1 MCSYWI
7 VVGDI
12 ISRCGWV
19 IIGLLF
25 IDIEG
30 VVVVCVCYCWW
41 RFDFVCG
48 WLVCCVGWGFV
59 CVWLLFVFDCVV
71 FGVCG
76 GGVCVGEGRCCGI
89 GSCLCVGSCVQC
101 VVGLFGVFDGCCMV
115 WYVDGVFG
123 MSVLQDYVL
132 VDCVVLLGCIGDLC
146 YYVVSVGVVV

>member
-1 MCSYWI
+1 MLVDLVDFDGDVGVVWGIVLVLGKVEMVMCSYWI

-89 GSCLCVGSCVQC
+89 GSCLCVGSCV
-101 VVGLFGVFDGCCMV
+101 
-115 WYVDGVFG
+115 
-123 MSVLQDYVL
+123 
-132 VDCVVLLGCIGDLC
+132 
-146 YYVVSVGVVV
+146 